1 MADELAMSSG
11 ALIFATLADVYLS
24 SGMIDEAISILKDGL
39 MRNPTYTL
47 AKIILGRA
55 YYMKGDIEE
64 AIQVLEQA
72 YEEAK
77 DSEEENL
84 YLGYCYRK
92 RGEYDKALKF
102 YEATLKI
109 NPEHEE
115 AKKELET
122 LEAEIASSSFP
133 QEIVLEE
140 EKAEAEVTPREQVA
154 QVPVQ
159 PKEEVAIPLTE
170 VKPEEIP
177 PRGEA
182 VQVREEVEP
191 AQVTPE
197 ATIEEPKHEEAPEAM
212 VVPEEQ
218 IERPQ
223 PQEILEPE
231 ERVVKPEESI
241 GGRPQEQP
249 AVLER
254 EAPKPLGSLR
264 EPIERLLA
272 IKNVKGA
279 FLASRDGL
287 LIQNYYEER
296 TDIEEICALIA
307 AVCNEADDSFKFLKA
322 GNLKRCV
329 IEKHDESLCVITAG
343 ESLLMVITEPEAK
356 PGLIFVYARKIIE
369 KIREILK

>member
-47 AKIILGRA
+47 AKIMLGRA
-55 YYMKGDIEE
+55 YYMKGDIKE

-77 DSEEENL
+77 GSEEENL

-92 RGEYDKALKF
+92 LGEYDKAIKF

-122 LEAEIASSSFP
+122 LEAEIASSSLP
-133 QEIVLEE
+133 QEIELVEK
-140 EKAEAEVTPREQVA
+140 KAEAEIAPE
-154 QVPVQ
+154 VPVQ
-159 PKEEVAIPLTE
+159 SKEGVAIPLSE
-170 VKPEEIP
+170 VKHEEEIP
-177 PRGEA
+177 PREEGERI
-182 VQVREEVEP
+182 REQVEP
-191 AQVTPE
+191 AEVPPE
-197 ATIEEPKHEEAPEAM
+197 AMIEEPKHEEAPEAK
-212 VVPEEQ
+212 VVPEEH

-223 PQEILEPE
+223 PEEILEPE
-231 ERVVKPEESI
+231 EHVVKPEESI
-241 GGRPQEQP
+241 GVRPQEQP
-249 AVLER
+249 AVLKR
-254 EAPKPLGSLR
+254 EAPPKPLESLQ
-264 EPIERLLA
+264 EPMKKLLA

-296 TDIEEICALIA
+296 TDVEEICALIA
-307 AVCNEADDSFKFLKA
+307 AVCNDADDSFKFLEA
-322 GNLKRCV
+322 GNLKRCI
-329 IEKHDESLCVITAG
+329 IEKRDESLCVVTAG
-343 ESLLMVITEPEAK
+343 ESLLTVITEPEAK
-356 PGLIFVYARKIIE
+356 PGLVFVYARQIIE
-369 KIREILK
+369 KIQEILK

>member
-55 YYMKGDIEE
+55 YYMKGDIKE

-77 DSEEENL
+77 GSEEENL

-92 RGEYDKALKF
+92 LGEYDKAMKF

-122 LEAEIASSSFP
+122 LEAEMASGFP
-133 QEIVLEE
+133 QEIELVE
-140 EKAEAEVTPREQVA
+140 EKAQAEVTPEEKVLE
-154 QVPVQ
+154 VPVQ
-159 PKEEVAIPLTE
+159 PKEGVAIPLTGA
-170 VKPEEIP
+170 KPEEEIP
-177 PRGEA
+177 P
-182 VQVREEVEP
+182 REEVEP
-191 AQVTPE
+191 AEVTPE
-197 ATIEEPKHEEAPEAM
+197 AIIEAPRREEAPEAK

-218 IERPQ
+218 VEMPQ
-223 PQEILEPE
+223 PEGILEPE
-231 ERVVKPEESI
+231 EHVVKPEESI
-241 GGRPQEQP
+241 GGRPQERP

-254 EAPKPLGSLR
+254 EAPKPLGPLR
-264 EPIERLLA
+264 EPMKRLLA
-272 IKNVKGA
+272 IKRVKGA

-329 IEKHDESLCVITAG
+329 IEKHDESLCVVTAG
-343 ESLLMVITEPEAK
+343 ESLLTVITEPEAK

-369 KIREILK
+369 KIQEILK